1 MGGVPAKHIKWKWSI
16 EDIIAHESMV
26 YPEEER
32 IPKEELIA
40 LREERL

>member
-1 MGGVPAKHIKWKWSI
+1 MLMFVGVLLSI